1 VRYMCPASHW
11 QSAPVAKSRH
21 SRVIDEVAEVRRS
34 AAKIMKILIYS
45 TNFAPEPTGIGKYSG
60 DMAAWF
66 AARGHEVR
74 AVCAP
79 PYYPAW
85 KIDPRYRGSGYR
97 RESWQGVDVW
107 RAPIWVPQVPN
118 GLTRVLH
125 LLSFAFTSFPLVL
138 RQIFWGPDLVI
149 CVAPALVCAPA
160 AWLAARVCGAQAWL
174 HMQDFEVDLAF
185 RMNMLR
191 GSFLKRAVLRMER
204 IVLRRFDVVS
214 TISGRMAERL
224 LVKGVDPQ
232 RIKYFPN
239 WVDMAHINPACG
251 RGAYRTRLGIAPDAV
266 VVLFSGTL
274 GGKQGLM
281 VIPDAARLLLRR
293 ADIVFVICG
302 DGVMKPD
309 LEAASADLPNVKLIP
324 LQPLERLGEF
334 LCMADIHLLP
344 QSAGAADLVLPSKLA
359 GMFASG
365 RPVIA
370 TCSAGTEL
378 HGIAS
383 QCGRVVPPQDSAA
396 LAEAICDLADDSAA
410 RSSLGQAA
418 RVYAE
423 INFERDA
430 ILGRSFA
437 ALDGTEE
444 QVPNVA

>member
-1 VRYMCPASHW
+1 
-11 QSAPVAKSRH
+11 
-21 SRVIDEVAEVRRS
+21 
-34 AAKIMKILIYS
+34 MKILIYS

-60 DMAAWF
+60 DMAAWL
-66 AARGHEVR
+66 AARGHDVR

-85 KIDPRYRGSGYR
+85 EVHSSYRGSGYR
-97 RESWQGVDVW
+97 RETWDGVDVW
-107 RAPIWVPQVPN
+107 RAPIWVPKVPN

-125 LLSFAFTSFPLVL
+125 LLSFAFTSFPVLV

-160 AWLAARVCGAQAWL
+160 ALIAARACGAQAWL

-185 RMNMLR
+185 RMKMLH

-204 IVLRRFDVVS
+204 MLMRRFDVVS

-224 LVKGVDPQ
+224 LVKGVDPS
-232 RIKYFPN
+232 RIRYFPN
-239 WVDMAHINPACG
+239 WVDIAQINPAAG
-251 RGAYRTRLGIAPDAV
+251 SGSYRTRLGIASDAV

-281 VIPDAARLLLRR
+281 VIPDAARLLSARS
-293 ADIVFVICG
+293 DIVFVICG
-302 DGVMKPD
+302 DGVMKPE

-324 LQPLERLGEF
+324 LQPLERLGEL

-365 RPVIA
+365 RPVVA
-370 TCSAGTEL
+370 TCLEGTEL
-378 HGIAS
+378 HGVVS
-383 QCGRVVPPQDSAA
+383 QCGRVVPPQHSGA
-396 LAEAICDLADDSAA
+396 LADAILDLSDDP
-410 RSSLGQAA
+410 AA
-418 RVYAE
+418 RVGLGRAARMYAE
-423 INFERDA
+423 ANFERDA

-437 ALDGTEE
+437 TLEGSEE
-444 QVPNVA
+444 GVPNVA